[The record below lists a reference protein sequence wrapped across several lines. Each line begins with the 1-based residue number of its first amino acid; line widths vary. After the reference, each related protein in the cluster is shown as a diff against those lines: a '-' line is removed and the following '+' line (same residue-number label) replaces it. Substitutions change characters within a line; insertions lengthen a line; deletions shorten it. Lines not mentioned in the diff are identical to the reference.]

1 MHCKSPGLRA
11 WRFRFED
18 VQWTLATWMQVE
30 ALSYYR
36 VQVRSRKS
44 SAATRFVAFYESAQ
58 QSGYYAELG
67 CGRDSVALTNLQ
79 APAPWDD
86 AMLDLV
92 IAAEHEN
99 AKRALVASERVSG

>member
-1 MHCKSPGLRA
+1 MDSSDVDAGRGRQLLPRA
-11 WRFRFED
+11 GAVTEK
-18 VQWTLATWMQVE
+18 
-30 ALSYYR
+30 LS
-36 VQVRSRKS
+36 SN
-44 SAATRFVAFYESAQ
+44 RFVAFYESAQ